1 MTLKDSVNEALRD
14 WITNVK
20 TTHYLIGTVM
30 GPHPFPTMVRD
41 FQSVIGREIKSQII
55 QETGSLPDSVI
66 ACVGGGSNAIGTF
79 FSFLNDDK
87 VELFGIEAGGKG
99 MISGSS
105 CSNIIQRKN
114 RDTSWNE
121 ELFSSR

>member
-41 FQSVIGREIKSQII
+41 FQSVIGREIKSQIV
-55 QETGSLPDSVI
+55 QETG
-66 ACVGGGSNAIGTF
+66 
-79 FSFLNDDK
+79 
-87 VELFGIEAGGKG
+87 
-99 MISGSS
+99 
-105 CSNIIQRKN
+105 
-114 RDTSWNE
+114 
-121 ELFSSR
+121 